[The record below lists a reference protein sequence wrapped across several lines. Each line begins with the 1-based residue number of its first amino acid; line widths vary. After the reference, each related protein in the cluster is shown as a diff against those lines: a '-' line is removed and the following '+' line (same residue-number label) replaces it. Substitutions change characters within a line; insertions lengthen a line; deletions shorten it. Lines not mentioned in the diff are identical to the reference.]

1 MIAVSAFMKYRDFVG
16 SASWE
21 RVVFV
26 LIDRRNIDI
35 AWSFGLVTYR
45 ICSMLVQY
53 IRSQCDS

>member
-1 MIAVSAFMKYRDFVG
+1 MSAFMKYRDFVG